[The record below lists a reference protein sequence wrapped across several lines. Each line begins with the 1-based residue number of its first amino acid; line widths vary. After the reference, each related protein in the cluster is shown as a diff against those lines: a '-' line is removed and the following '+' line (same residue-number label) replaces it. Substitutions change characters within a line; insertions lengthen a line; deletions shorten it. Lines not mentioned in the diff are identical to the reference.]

1 MRALQQMSRRKPP
14 MSPKLSFAVG
24 IVVATIVAVCLTS
37 LLMWNHSKRELTPII
52 FLHKL
57 PDDLGR

>member
-1 MRALQQMSRRKPP
+1 

-24 IVVATIVAVCLTS
+24 IAVAAIVAVCLAS
-37 LLMWNHSKRELTPII
+37 MLMWSHSKRELTPII